1 MPVGVSRG
9 RQERAL
15 DASRQLMRSREVG
28 KRGTAVFLDGQWLE
42 AGHPCGQ
49 VRREDCPFL
58 RVMLQ
63 AFSVGGEIFQP

>member
-1 MPVGVSRG
+1 
-9 RQERAL
+9 
-15 DASRQLMRSREVG
+15 MRSREVG
-28 KRGTAVFLDGQWLE
+28 KRATAVFLDGQWLE